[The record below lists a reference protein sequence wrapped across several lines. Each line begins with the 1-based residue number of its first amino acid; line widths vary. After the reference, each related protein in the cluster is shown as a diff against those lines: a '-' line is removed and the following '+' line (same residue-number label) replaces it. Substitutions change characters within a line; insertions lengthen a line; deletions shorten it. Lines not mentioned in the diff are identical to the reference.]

1 MVKRIGILVE
11 YDGADFYGWQRQPG
25 FRTVQGEIERV
36 LGKIARSSIELHGSG
51 RTDRGVHATGQFAHF
66 DWEIAIQP
74 DQIPRAVN
82 SWLPG
87 DIVIR
92 EAKELP
98 VAFHS
103 RYHCK
108 GKVYRYR
115 FYRDR
120 LPRALENRYAVRVG
134 WELDEE
140 KMRRAART
148 YLGTHDFKGFT
159 SARCDKEN
167 TERTIYHA
175 SLKREGDNWEFLV
188 SGSGFLYNMVRVMAG
203 TLIDIGRGRLEEDAI
218 ARVLET
224 KDRRLAGKTVGPQ
237 GLTLEQVFYSD
248 EERENWL
255 KTVNRLDNSS
265 RVL

>member
-25 FRTVQGEIERV
+25 LRTVQGEIERA
-36 LGKIARSSIELHGSG
+36 LEKIARSPIELHGSG

-66 DWEIAIQP
+66 DWDVAIES

-92 EAKELP
+92 EANEFSME
-98 VAFHS
+98 FHS

-115 FYRDR
+115 FYQSR

-134 WELDEE
+134 WDLDEE
-140 KMRRAART
+140 KMRRAMLD

-159 SARCDKEN
+159 SAKCDKEN
-167 TERTIYHA
+167 TERTIYYV
-175 SLKREGDNWEFLV
+175 SLNREGENWSFSV

-203 TLIDIGRGRLEEDAI
+203 TLIDIGRGRLEEDVI
-218 ARVLET
+218 AHVLET

-237 GLTLEQVFYSD
+237 GLTLEKVFYSD
-248 EERENWL
+248 EERETFLNQIS
-255 KTVNRLDNSS
+255 LD
-265 RVL
+265 